1 MRTTEHKDL
10 KQSAFLD
17 LKCFCESGPYS
28 GCYSGSSVE
37 MREKRFHSIF
47 NKGEKEFMSHNTHWS
62 AACPASGN
70 TLHTLVQLE
79 LLLSY

>member
-17 LKCFCESGPYS
+17 LNCFCESGPYS

-47 NKGEKEFMSHNTHWS
+47 NKGEKEFM
-62 AACPASGN
+62 
-70 TLHTLVQLE
+70 LHTTLTGAQLVQRQVTPCTHLY
-79 LLLSY
+79 S